1 MKHVSYTV
9 YMLDD
14 DGELLNTVCEI
25 EEDGKPAGFEG
36 SIADWALH
44 RAREALLKAARGRS
58 GERFCIERVVTER
71 IEEYMHT
78 ERAPELEV
86 V

>member
-25 EEDGKPAGFEG
+25 EPDGKPEGFTG
-36 SIADWALH
+36 SINDWAEH
-44 RAREALLKAARGRS
+44 RAREALIKAAFARPH
-58 GERFCIERVVTER
+58 ERFCIERVVTER
-71 IEEYMHT
+71 IVEYRDDT
-78 ERAPELEV
+78 EREAT
-86 V
+86 